1 MSSRVFSCS
10 TLYLTGILG
19 ETTMP
24 PTVTFTAGA
33 AWQGFHF
40 AFAQF
45 GSVDGSDLL
54 GVLFTAGMIQGRFAF
69 QIDDVRFLSGGNMRG
84 TAETA

>member
-1 MSSRVFSCS
+1 
-10 TLYLTGILG
+10 
-19 ETTMP
+19 MP
-24 PTVTFTAGA
+24 PTVTFTTGP
-33 AWQGFHF
+33 AWQQFHF

-69 QIDDVRFLSGGNMRG
+69 QIDDVGFL
-84 TAETA
+84 E

>member
-1 MSSRVFSCS
+1 
-10 TLYLTGILG
+10 
-19 ETTMP
+19 MP
-24 PTVTFTAGA
+24 PTVTFTAGP

-54 GVLFTAGMIQGRFAF
+54 GVLFTAGMTRGRFAF
-69 QIDDVRFLSGGNMRG
+69 QIDDVGFLS
-84 TAETA
+84 